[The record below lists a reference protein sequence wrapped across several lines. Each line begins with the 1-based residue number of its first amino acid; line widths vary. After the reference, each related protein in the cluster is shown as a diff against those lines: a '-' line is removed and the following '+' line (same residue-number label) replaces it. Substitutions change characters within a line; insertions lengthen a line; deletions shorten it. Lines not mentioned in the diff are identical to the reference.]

1 MNDYLECPFCKKT
14 FPLTKDTFYE
24 ACPEFDTENWKL
36 FSQKNSEDKIEYLQL
51 DTSGLIIQFNKCP
64 ACKKVTIDIIGAGSQ
79 FPEGFKRRIFPASAA
94 KQYPDYIPSHI
105 LEDYTEA
112 YDILELSPK
121 ASATLSRRC
130 LQSMIRD
137 RWDINEKTLYKEIDS
152 IRDKVDV
159 KTWEAIDALR
169 KIGNIGAHMQKD
181 TSLIIDIEPWEAEK
195 LILLIEVLIKSW
207 YIDVHEREKLFEDIV
222 NINDSKEKLRS
233 EK

>member
-14 FPLTKDTFYE
+14 FPLTKDTFSE
-24 ACPEFDTENWKL
+24 AYPAFRTGNWMYFDIDNTKYRG
-36 FSQKNSEDKIEYLQL
+36 EYPDL
-51 DTSGLIIQFNKCP
+51 DTSGLKVQFNKCP
-64 ACKKVTIDIIGAGSQ
+64 ACKKVTIDIIGVGSQ
-79 FPEGFKRRIFPASAA
+79 FPEGFKRRIFPGSEA
-94 KQYPDYIPSHI
+94 KKYPDYIPSHI

-137 RWDINEKTLYKEIDS
+137 KWDTNEKTLYKEIDS
-152 IRDKVDV
+152 IRDKVDS
-159 KTWEAIDALR
+159 KTWDAINALR

-181 TSLIIDIEPWEAEK
+181 TSLIINIEPWEAEK

-207 YIDVHEREKLFEDIV
+207 YIDVYEREKLFEDIV
-222 NINDSKEKLRS
+222 SIKDSKEKLGS

>member
-1 MNDYLECPFCKKT
+1 MNDYLECPFCKKI
-14 FPLTKDTFYE
+14 FPLTTDTFYE
-24 ACPEFDTENWKL
+24 AYPEFGSNNWECCRL
-36 FSQKNSEDKIEYLQL
+36 KNSEDKIEYPHL
-51 DTSGLIIQFNKCP
+51 DTSGLIVQFNKCP

-79 FPEGFKRRIFPASAA
+79 FPEGFRRRIFPASQA
-94 KQYPDYIPSHI
+94 KQYPNYIPSHI
-105 LEDYTEA
+105 LKDYTEA

-137 RWDINEKTLYKEIDS
+137 RWKVNEKNLYKEIDAIS
-152 IRDKVDV
+152 DKVDA
-159 KTWEAIDALR
+159 KTWDAIDALR

-181 TSLIIDIEPWEAEK
+181 TSLIIDIKPWEAEK

-207 YIDVHEREKLFEDIV
+207 YIDVYEREKLFKDII

-233 EK
+233 KK

>member
-14 FPLTKDTFYE
+14 FPLIKDTFSE
-24 ACPEFDTENWKL
+24 AYPAFDSNDWKYYT
-36 FSQKNSEDKIEYLQL
+36 QKNLEGKIKYLYL
-51 DTSGLIIQFNKCP
+51 DTSGLKVQFNKCP
-64 ACKKVTIDIIGAGSQ
+64 ACKKVTIDIIGVGSQ
-79 FPEGFKRRIFPASAA
+79 FPEGFKRRIFPASEA
-94 KQYPDYIPSHI
+94 KQYPNYIPSHI
-105 LEDYTEA
+105 LKDYTEA

-137 RWDINEKTLYKEIDS
+137 RWIVNERNLYKEIDAIS
-152 IRDKVDV
+152 DKVDA

-207 YIDVHEREKLFEDIV
+207 YIDVYEREKLFEDIV
-222 NINDSKEKLRS
+222 NIKDSKEKSRI
-233 EK
+233 EN